1 MKNFKI
7 ICLIVLFVVLI
18 ASALVVVYSKYDSR
32 LLFIEIQAQEQ
43 ALNQAEVEW
52 GQMQMELTTFAD
64 QKRVETLAVEKL
76 KLVVPIR
83 ENIVYLKP

>member
-7 ICLIVLFVVLI
+7 VCLIVLFVVLI
-18 ASALVVVYSKYDSR
+18 ASALAVVYSKYDSR

-52 GQMQMELTTFAD
+52 GQMQMELTNVCRSKTSRNAS
-64 QKRVETLAVEKL
+64 R
-76 KLVVPIR
+76 
-83 ENIVYLKP
+83 